1 MVDGFNLKTLF
12 SHKDEKDLRWFNYI
26 GDQFI
31 LSVFIIFFCIIGLVG
46 NGNLIRL
53 LGFRMKRKPFAIY
66 ILNLAVADFGSLV
79 FLLPLDLCFNP
90 PSFYDYPGC
99 PSDLGRFLFSLLLL
113 TCSSRLLLLTAI
125 SIDRWV
131 SVFFPNWYRHHRS
144 PALST
149 TVCVFIWAL
158 PFALIGVPLFLY
170 YIDLIRYYYAPVFLY
185 SYALTSLICVLILI
199 ISTLT
204 LFTRVCLKSPRCQCG
219 SLLRVVLLMF
229 LSFFLFMIL
238 TTFFTFTLPVGIQQ
252 YFGLWTSLNS
262 SINPL
267 IYFLAGRQNGGKF
280 QERMKAILQRV
291 FKEERDTKMGLQP
304 RTQTML

>member
-1 MVDGFNLKTLF
+1 MTDGFNLKALF
-12 SHKDEKDLRWFNYI
+12 SHKDKKVSQWFNFI
-26 GDQFI
+26 GDKII
-31 LSVFIIFFCIIGLVG
+31 LSVFIILFCIIGLVG

-66 ILNLAVADFGSLV
+66 ILNLAVADFGSLA

-90 PSFYDYPGC
+90 PSFYDYPWC
-99 PSDLGRFLFSLLLL
+99 PFDLGWFLLSLFLL

-131 SVFFPNWYRHHRS
+131 SVFFPNWYRRHRS

-158 PFALIGVPLFLY
+158 PFALVGVPLFLY
-170 YIDLIRYYYAPVFLY
+170 YINLIRYYYAPVFLY
-185 SYALTSLICVLILI
+185 SYSLTSLICVLLVI

-219 SLLRVVLLMF
+219 SLLRVVLLML
-229 LSFFLFMIL
+229 LSSLLFIIL
-238 TTFFTFTLPVGIQQ
+238 TTVCFLMTPLSIV
-252 YFGLWTSLNS
+252 YFGLWTSLKS
-262 SINPL
+262 SVNPL
-267 IYFLAGRQNGGKF
+267 IYFLAGRRNGGKF
-280 QERMKAILQRV
+280 QERMKGILQRV
-291 FKEERDTKMGLQP
+291 FKEERDTRMELHT
-304 RTQTML
+304 RTML